1 MNSYQMMNPE
11 AFTAEYEEEQ
21 QILAELARPEET
33 EVEFVE
39 VDLTDMV
46 REYEENLTDEQREE
60 VNAQREEEWLKFYD
74 TGFEFPYEM

>member
-46 REYEENLTDEQREE
+46 REHDENLTDEERDE
-60 VNAQREEEWLKFYD
+60 VNARREEEWLKFYD
-74 TGFEFPYEM
+74 TGIEFPYEM